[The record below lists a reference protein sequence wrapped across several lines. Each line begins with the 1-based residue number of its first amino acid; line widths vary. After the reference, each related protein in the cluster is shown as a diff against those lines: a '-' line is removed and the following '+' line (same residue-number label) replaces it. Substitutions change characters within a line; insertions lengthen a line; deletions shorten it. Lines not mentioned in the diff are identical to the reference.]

1 MKKRIKLTP
10 KEAERLQNEIYRK
23 MSAAKKIK
31 IAGQLFLLGKK
42 LNDPRTTSLPDSKNF
57 RKS

>member
-1 MKKRIKLTP
+1 MNRKIKLTP

-23 MSAAKKIK
+23 MSATKKIK

-42 LNDPRTTSLPDSKNF
+42 LNDPRTTSLSDNKNF
-57 RKS
+57 RKT

>member
-31 IAGQLFLLGKK
+31 IAWQLFLLGKK
-42 LNDPRTTSLPDSKNF
+42 LNDSKTTFVPDSKNF
-57 RKS
+57 RKT